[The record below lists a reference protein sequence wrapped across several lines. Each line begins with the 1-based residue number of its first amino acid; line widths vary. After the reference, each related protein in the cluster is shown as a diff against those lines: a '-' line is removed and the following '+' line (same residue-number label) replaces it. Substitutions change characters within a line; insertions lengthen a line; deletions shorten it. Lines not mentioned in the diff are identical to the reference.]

1 MAFSTEFRDF
11 LIEMLEPLGKV
22 TARSMFGGA
31 GVYLDGTIIGLIAG
45 DVLYFK
51 VDDTNRPDFEA
62 AGTGPF
68 IPFEDKPYPMSYWE
82 VPADVLED
90 QNELCGWARKAWEA
104 SRRSGSKKG
113 RRRK

>member
-1 MAFSTEFRDF
+1 MAFSTEFRDY

-45 DVLYFK
+45 DALYFK
-51 VDDTNRPDFEA
+51 VDDENRADYEGF
-62 AGTGPF
+62 GMGPF
-68 IPFEDKPYPMSYWE
+68 VPFADKPFPMSYWE

-90 QNELCGWARKAWEA
+90 GEQLCGWAGKAWEA
-104 SRRSGSKKG
+104 SRRAGSKKG
-113 RRRK
+113 RKRK